1 MKYEPE
7 AHIHRALD
15 QLNFKIQIPSWGF
28 ANTGTRSGKFIQPG
42 APVTIEDKFSEA
54 AQI

>member
-7 AHIHRALD
+7 AFIHRALD
-15 QLNFKIQIPSWGF
+15 NFNIELPSWGF

-42 APVTIEDKFSEA
+42 AAVTIEDKFSEA